1 MDKFME
7 YVYLFNTIMLAVYLI
22 GYFRLRKMYNN
33 LIDFTMRLSDDS
45 AMVERE
51 NKMLKDKLRD

>member
-1 MDKFME
+1 MDKFMD
-7 YVYLFNTIMLAVYLI
+7 YVYLFNSIMLIVYLI
-22 GYFRLRKMYNN
+22 SYFRLRKMYNN

-45 AMVERE
+45 DMVEKE

>member
-45 AMVERE
+45 DMVERE